1 MALIKGIRRISP
13 LDLNKNVTIGVAF
26 PLDETNMFKGTETLQ
41 DQAKANLINLLL
53 TVRGERINLPDYGV
67 GLKKLLFEQNIE
79 KEILKELIQDQVARF
94 VPNIRIEDV
103 NINLQEDNS
112 VLGISIVYIFTLDT
126 NRDSIQINFT
136 Q

>member
-1 MALIKGIRRISP
+1 MALVKGIRRISP

-41 DQAKANLINLLL
+41 DQAKTNLINLLL

-67 GLKKLLFEQNIE
+67 GLKNLLFEQNIDTE
-79 KEILKELIQDQVARF
+79 TLTEIIQDQAARF
-94 VPNIRIEDV
+94 VPNVAIDNV
-103 NINLQEDNS
+103 NINLQQDNT
-112 VLGISIVYIFTLDT
+112 VLGISIVYRFTLDQ
-126 NRDSIQINFT
+126 NSDSIKINFT